1 MPQGAW
7 IQTGMIKVNVL
18 FGKEMDKPYYE
29 DILEACA
36 LNQDIKIWL
45 GRDLN
50 VVGERGDELEWRTK
64 AKDPLTRVVYTD
76 ASIYFVDDH

>member
-1 MPQGAW
+1 MPQSSW
-7 IQTGMIKVNVL
+7 IQTGMFKENVL

-50 VVGERGDELEWRTK
+50 VVGDGMNLSRGQKPRIHWQELYILM
-64 AKDPLTRVVYTD
+64 PVFIL
-76 ASIYFVDDH
+76 

>member
-1 MPQGAW
+1 MPQSSW
-7 IQTGMIKVNVL
+7 IQTGMIKENVL

-50 VVGERGDELEWRTK
+50 VVGERG
-64 AKDPLTRVVYTD
+64 
-76 ASIYFVDDH
+76 